1 MPAATDGLPC
11 WRVSG
16 CVTLIL
22 VISCHAI
29 VTGFGEREGEAR
41 EKLGASKC
49 GRQHQGL
56 VGFALMIRD
65 VALSIGK
72 TRRDS
77 EDNACPRLQCK
88 S

>member
-29 VTGFGEREGEAR
+29 VPGFGEREGEAR
-41 EKLGASKC
+41 EKLGASKVWAATSGTGGVC
-49 GRQHQGL
+49 VDDSRRGFEHWEDATRQ
-56 VGFALMIRD
+56 
-65 VALSIGK
+65 
-72 TRRDS
+72 
-77 EDNACPRLQCK
+77 
-88 S
+88 